1 MNKIIEDYKK
11 IVAGNEAGKNICFM
25 SRGEYADPK
34 IAYNGILMNY
44 WDVYD
49 CMDEVEEPTDDDWLN
64 AVSNLFD
71 SYTYDVKNTD
81 VDKFKMSDVMN
92 VYRIINLQLYNKKN
106 IDMNNS
112 MVAHLWANEKKE
124 SGKGSNLFFEGR
136 SIYSY
141 GYHFE
146 VGRIVRNKCGEK
158 AYLLND
164 KYYSSSTCKHQ
175 RCVRSAIPTGSK
187 VFSVGYNMSDDGSM
201 AFITSRLE
209 LIKEV
214 IEKYKKVRTSL
225 SYRDVWGVFRSLMD
239 YIEFFN
245 MGTPKSLLKK
255 SANTWIGTKHELSYE
270 SDKIKSEYVHEL
282 KRVFEV
288 LLNHQALETL
298 GTTNVIVDEICGE
311 GTWAE
316 YVARCQRWEDSQ
328 AKKEALIFEKRRKEK
343 EDRKKKFEE
352 QIEMWK
358 SGKILELYLHYYLE
372 DDQPNVWLR
381 IKNGIIETSKN
392 IKIERAEAE
401 RLWKLIKLFHNG
413 SKFQRDM
420 VLDTTGHKWKINSYK
435 NDILVAGCHRIAYS
449 EMEGVARQLGWD

>member
-1 MNKIIEDYKK
+1 
-11 IVAGNEAGKNICFM
+11 
-25 SRGEYADPK
+25 
-34 IAYNGILMNY
+34 
-44 WDVYD
+44 
-49 CMDEVEEPTDDDWLN
+49 
-64 AVSNLFD
+64 
-71 SYTYDVKNTD
+71 
-81 VDKFKMSDVMN
+81 
-92 VYRIINLQLYNKKN
+92 
-106 IDMNNS
+106 MNNS

-124 SGKGSNLFFEGR
+124 FARGSNFFFEGK

-141 GYHFE
+141 GRHFE
-146 VGRIVRNKCGEK
+146 AGRIVRNKRGEK
-158 AYLLND
+158 AYLVNNEPRSVSTSKHLN
-164 KYYSSSTCKHQ
+164 YIY
-175 RCVRSAIPTGSK
+175 SAIPTGSK
-187 VFSVGYNMSDDGSM
+187 VFPIGYNMSDDGSM
-201 AFITSRLE
+201 AFIISRLE

-225 SYRDVWGVFRSLMD
+225 SYRDVWGVFRNMMD

-328 AKKEALIFEKRRKEK
+328 AKREALTLEKRRKEK

-352 QIEMWK
+352 QIEM
-358 SGKILELYLHYYLE
+358 
-372 DDQPNVWLR
+372 
-381 IKNGIIETSKN
+381 
-392 IKIERAEAE
+392 
-401 RLWKLIKLFHNG
+401 
-413 SKFQRDM
+413 
-420 VLDTTGHKWKINSYK
+420 
-435 NDILVAGCHRIAYS
+435 
-449 EMEGVARQLGWD
+449 

>member
-1 MNKIIEDYKK
+1 
-11 IVAGNEAGKNICFM
+11 
-25 SRGEYADPK
+25 
-34 IAYNGILMNY
+34 
-44 WDVYD
+44 
-49 CMDEVEEPTDDDWLN
+49 
-64 AVSNLFD
+64 
-71 SYTYDVKNTD
+71 
-81 VDKFKMSDVMN
+81 
-92 VYRIINLQLYNKKN
+92 
-106 IDMNNS
+106 
-112 MVAHLWANEKKE
+112 
-124 SGKGSNLFFEGR
+124 
-136 SIYSY
+136 
-141 GYHFE
+141 
-146 VGRIVRNKCGEK
+146 
-158 AYLLND
+158 
-164 KYYSSSTCKHQ
+164 
-175 RCVRSAIPTGSK
+175 
-187 VFSVGYNMSDDGSM
+187 MSDDGSM

-214 IEKYKKVRTSL
+214 IEKYKKVRTSM

-328 AKKEALIFEKRRKEK
+328 AKKKALIK

-358 SGKILELYLHYYLE
+358 SGEIPELYLHYYLE

-381 IKNGIIETSKN
+381 IKNGIIETSGN
-392 IKIERAEAE
+392 IKIKRTEAE
-401 RLWKLIKLFHNG
+401 RLWELIKFFHNG
-413 SKFQRDM
+413 GKFQHDM
-420 VLDTTGHKWKINSYK
+420 VLDTTGHKWKINSYE
-435 NDILVAGCHRIAYS
+435 NDLLVAGCHRIAYN
-449 EMEGVARQLGWD
+449 EMESIAKQLGWN

>member
-1 MNKIIEDYKK
+1 MVKRRICLTISIILLPP
-11 IVAGNEAGKNICFM
+11 VNI
-25 SRGEYADPK
+25 
-34 IAYNGILMNY
+34 
-44 WDVYD
+44 
-49 CMDEVEEPTDDDWLN
+49 
-64 AVSNLFD
+64 
-71 SYTYDVKNTD
+71 
-81 VDKFKMSDVMN
+81 N
-92 VYRIINLQLYNKKN
+92 VVFVVQYQLAQRYFLLDII
-106 IDMNNS
+106 
-112 MVAHLWANEKKE
+112 
-124 SGKGSNLFFEGR
+124 
-136 SIYSY
+136 
-141 GYHFE
+141 
-146 VGRIVRNKCGEK
+146 C
-158 AYLLND
+158 
-164 KYYSSSTCKHQ
+164 
-175 RCVRSAIPTGSK
+175 
-187 VFSVGYNMSDDGSM
+187 
-201 AFITSRLE
+201 SRLE

-328 AKKEALIFEKRRKEK
+328 AKKKALIK

-358 SGKILELYLHYYLE
+358 SGEIPELYLHYYLE

-381 IKNGIIETSKN
+381 IKNGIIETSGN
-392 IKIERAEAE
+392 IKIKRTEAE
-401 RLWKLIKLFHNG
+401 RLWELIKFFHNG
-413 SKFQRDM
+413 GKFQHDM
-420 VLDTTGHKWKINSYK
+420 VLDTTSHKWKINSYE
-435 NDILVAGCHRIAYS
+435 NDLLVAGCHRIAYN
-449 EMEGVARQLGWD
+449 EMESIAKQLGWN

>member
-1 MNKIIEDYKK
+1 
-11 IVAGNEAGKNICFM
+11 
-25 SRGEYADPK
+25 
-34 IAYNGILMNY
+34 
-44 WDVYD
+44 
-49 CMDEVEEPTDDDWLN
+49 
-64 AVSNLFD
+64 
-71 SYTYDVKNTD
+71 
-81 VDKFKMSDVMN
+81 
-92 VYRIINLQLYNKKN
+92 
-106 IDMNNS
+106 MNNS

-124 SGKGSNLFFEGR
+124 SARGSNLFFEGR

-164 KYYSSSTCKHQ
+164 EYYSSSTCKHQ
-175 RCVRSAIPTGSK
+175 RCVRSAIPTDSK

-245 MGTPKSLLKK
+245 MGTPESLLKK
-255 SANTWIGTKHELSYE
+255 SANNWIGTKHALSYE

-311 GTWAE
+311 GTWAG
-316 YVARCQRWEDSQ
+316 YVARCQRWKDSQ
-328 AKKEALIFEKRRKEK
+328 AKKRGFN
-343 EDRKKKFEE
+343 F
-352 QIEMWK
+352 
-358 SGKILELYLHYYLE
+358 
-372 DDQPNVWLR
+372 
-381 IKNGIIETSKN
+381 
-392 IKIERAEAE
+392 
-401 RLWKLIKLFHNG
+401 
-413 SKFQRDM
+413 
-420 VLDTTGHKWKINSYK
+420 
-435 NDILVAGCHRIAYS
+435 
-449 EMEGVARQLGWD
+449 

>member
-1 MNKIIEDYKK
+1 
-11 IVAGNEAGKNICFM
+11 
-25 SRGEYADPK
+25 
-34 IAYNGILMNY
+34 
-44 WDVYD
+44 
-49 CMDEVEEPTDDDWLN
+49 
-64 AVSNLFD
+64 
-71 SYTYDVKNTD
+71 
-81 VDKFKMSDVMN
+81 
-92 VYRIINLQLYNKKN
+92 
-106 IDMNNS
+106 MNNS
-112 MVAHLWANEKKE
+112 MVAHLWANEKEE
-124 SGKGSNLFFEGR
+124 SARGSNLFFEGR

-175 RCVRSAIPTGSK
+175 HCVRSAIPTGSK
-187 VFSVGYNMSDDGSM
+187 VFYVGYNMSDDGSM
-201 AFITSRLE
+201 AFITSQLE

-311 GTWAE
+311 GTWAG

-358 SGKILELYLHYYLE
+358 SGKILELYPHYYLE

-401 RLWKLIKLFHNG
+401 RLWKLIKFFHNG

-449 EMEGVARQLGWD
+449 EMKGIARQLGWD

>member
-1 MNKIIEDYKK
+1 
-11 IVAGNEAGKNICFM
+11 
-25 SRGEYADPK
+25 
-34 IAYNGILMNY
+34 
-44 WDVYD
+44 
-49 CMDEVEEPTDDDWLN
+49 
-64 AVSNLFD
+64 
-71 SYTYDVKNTD
+71 
-81 VDKFKMSDVMN
+81 
-92 VYRIINLQLYNKKN
+92 
-106 IDMNNS
+106 
-112 MVAHLWANEKKE
+112 
-124 SGKGSNLFFEGR
+124 
-136 SIYSY
+136 
-141 GYHFE
+141 
-146 VGRIVRNKCGEK
+146 
-158 AYLLND
+158 
-164 KYYSSSTCKHQ
+164 
-175 RCVRSAIPTGSK
+175 
-187 VFSVGYNMSDDGSM
+187 MSDDGSM

-255 SANTWIGTKHELSYE
+255 SANTWIGTKHELSYK

-288 LLNHQALETL
+288 LLNHQALEIL

-316 YVARCQRWEDSQ
+316 YVARCQRWKDSQ

-358 SGKILELYLHYYLE
+358 SGKILELYPHYYLK

-392 IKIERAEAE
+392 IKIGRAEAE

-449 EMEGVARQLGWD
+449 EMKGIARQLGWD

>member
-1 MNKIIEDYKK
+1 
-11 IVAGNEAGKNICFM
+11 
-25 SRGEYADPK
+25 
-34 IAYNGILMNY
+34 
-44 WDVYD
+44 
-49 CMDEVEEPTDDDWLN
+49 
-64 AVSNLFD
+64 
-71 SYTYDVKNTD
+71 
-81 VDKFKMSDVMN
+81 
-92 VYRIINLQLYNKKN
+92 
-106 IDMNNS
+106 MNNS

-124 SGKGSNLFFEGR
+124 SARGSNFFFEGK

-141 GYHFE
+141 DYHFE
-146 VGRIVRNKCGEK
+146 AGRIVRNKRGGK
-158 AYLLND
+158 AYLVNNE
-164 KYYSSSTCKHQ
+164 YRSTSTSMHL
-175 RCVRSAIPTGSK
+175 RCIYNAIPTGSK
-187 VFSVGYNMSDDGSM
+187 VFPVGYNMSDDGSM

-209 LIKEV
+209 FIKEV
-214 IEKYKKVRTSL
+214 IEKYKKARTSL
-225 SYRDVWGVFRSLMD
+225 FYRDVWGVFRNLMD

-255 SANTWIGTKHELSYE
+255 SANDWLGTKHELSRK
-270 SDKIKSEYVHEL
+270 SDKEKCKYVREL
-282 KRVFEV
+282 KHVFEV
-288 LLNHQALETL
+288 LLNHQALGIL
-298 GTTNVIVDEICGE
+298 GTINVIVDEICGE

-358 SGKILELYLHYYLE
+358 SGKILGLYPHYYLE

-413 SKFQRDM
+413 GKFQHDM
-420 VLDTTGHKWKINSYK
+420 ALDITGHKWKINSYK
-435 NDILVAGCHRIAYS
+435 NDILVVGCHRIAYS
-449 EMEGVARQLGWD
+449 EMKGIARQLGWS